1 MTPGSGPERG
11 PARGSTRGP
20 GRFVRPDRTGYADP
34 PQLPDR
40 LPLPVVD
47 NHAHL
52 DMVRD
57 DVPSDDLATALAKA
71 EQVGVDR
78 VVHIACDLEAIR
90 DAAALLAAHPPVL
103 GGMAL
108 HPNEV
113 PGIAA
118 AGGLAAALAEVE
130 RYAAHPRVRVIGETG
145 LDYYRT
151 KEPGR
156 PAQQESFREHLR
168 LARRTGKVVQIH
180 DRDAHEDVL
189 RILAEERA
197 AWRDDD
203 VPIVMHCYSGDIV
216 MARECVER
224 GYFLSFSGTV
234 TFKGAGSLRDAL
246 SVVPL
251 EQVLVETDAPFLT
264 PHPHR
269 GAANASYLVPLTVR
283 VMATVLNVSVPV
295 LCQALSDNAERLY
308 GPW

>member
-1 MTPGSGPERG
+1 MTQPRRVRS
-11 PARGSTRGP
+11 
-20 GRFVRPDRTGYADP
+20 VRPDRTGYADP
-34 PQLPDR
+34 PPLPDR

-71 EQVGVDR
+71 DRVGVDR
-78 VVHIACDLEAIR
+78 VVHIACDLPAIR
-90 DAAALLAAHPPVL
+90 TAAELLDAHRAVL

-108 HPNEV
+108 HPNEA
-113 PGIAA
+113 PALAA
-118 AGGLAAALAEVE
+118 AGGLNDALAEVE
-130 RYAAHPRVRVIGETG
+130 AFAAHPRVRAIGETG

-151 KEPGR
+151 AEPGR
-156 PAQQESFREHLR
+156 PAQQDSFRAHID
-168 LARRTGKVVQIH
+168 LARRTGKALQIH

-189 RILAEERA
+189 AILAEERA
-197 AWRDDD
+197 GAGGE
-203 VPIVMHCYSGDIV
+203 PIVMHCFSGDMA

-234 TFKGAGSLRDAL
+234 TFKGASGLRDAL
-246 SVVPL
+246 AVVPL
-251 EQVLVETDAPFLT
+251 NHVLVETDAPFLT

-283 VMATVLNVSVPV
+283 VLAMVLNVSVPA
-295 LCQALSDNAERLY
+295 LCEALSANAERLY